1 MEKMIIALLRM
12 EMGIVIMLVVPTQDV
27 MNIQMVIFV
36 IMGHGSV
43 MVLVEEREKD
53 TLAKIVNADHQD
65 RMNMKMPQQVNTV
78 LGDLSLVQVIVDRV
92 VIIVI
97 RIGTKK

>member
-1 MEKMIIALLRM
+1 MVTINVNQLAVLI
-12 EMGIVIMLVVPTQDV
+12 GDV
-27 MNIQMVIFV
+27 MNIQTVIFV

-43 MVLVEEREKD
+43 MVLVEEREKN

-78 LGDLSLVQVIVDRV
+78 LRDLSLVQVIVDRV